1 MAQIKTRIALRNDST
16 ANWQANSDVVLMK
29 GEMGIEFTDAGET
42 KMKLGDGEKSW
53 AQLDYFGGETDV
65 HQAQVYQ
72 ADLAEGEDD
81 IAAITRVVGENALF
95 EGDMAIVKSTI
106 GEAITYTAYVY
117 NDSKWQA
124 MNGNYNANN
133 VYFDKDLFTTKEI
146 GYITLS
152 SNGSANIPTTGKNL
166 TETWEQIFVK
176 EQDPSVTQPEVS
188 FTQVT
193 TGSYEVGTVVTP
205 SYDAKMSAG
214 SYSYGPATG
223 LTAKSWNVNLR
234 KGNTAVQNK
243 TTAKDTFTAIVLAD
257 NDSYTIN
264 AEASYDDG
272 AIPVTNKGN
281 ACAAKQIKAGKVNK
295 TSGTISSYRNTF
307 YGTTADKNS
316 LDSTAIRA
324 LNKTG
329 KASKADDS
337 ITVILPVGA
346 VRVVFAYPATL
357 RDITSVKDINGMN
370 AEIVSAFKKE
380 TITVAGAEND
390 AGISY
395 KVFTTEFAAPLESAN
410 SYKVTI

>member
-42 KMKLGDGEKSW
+42 KMKLGDGLKTW
-53 AQLDYFGGETDV
+53 AQLDYFGGETDI

-81 IAAITRVVGENALF
+81 IAAITRVVGENVLF

-106 GEAITYTAYVY
+106 GEAITYTTYVY

-146 GYITLS
+146 GYITLQ
-152 SNGSANIPTTGKNL
+152 NGSAHIPSTGKNL
-166 TETWEQIFVK
+166 TDTWEQIFVK
-176 EQDPSVTQPEVS
+176 EENPTVTEPAVS

-193 TGSYEVGTVVTP
+193 TGSYEVGTSLTP

-214 SYSYGPATG
+214 SYQYGPATG
-223 LTAKSWNVNLR
+223 LTANSWNVNLR
-234 KGNTAVQNK
+234 KGNVAVQNK
-243 TTAKDTFTAIVLAD
+243 TTASGTFTAIVLAD
-257 NDSYTIN
+257 GDNYTIN
-264 AEASYDDG
+264 AEASYDDA

-281 ACAAKQIKAGKVNK
+281 PYAEGQIKAGRVSK
-295 TSGTISSYRNTF
+295 TSNAITSYRNTF
-307 YGTTADKNS
+307 YGTTTDKNS
-316 LDSTAIRA
+316 LDSTTIRA
-324 LNKTG
+324 LNKTN
-329 KASKADDS
+329 KASKAGDV
-337 ITVILPVGA
+337 ITISLPVGA

-357 RDITSVKDINGMN
+357 RDITSVKDVNGLN

-380 TITVAGAEND
+380 TITVAGAGND
-390 AGISY
+390 TGISY

>member
-29 GEMGIEFTDAGET
+29 GEMGVEFTDAGET
-42 KMKLGDGEKSW
+42 KMKLGDGQKTW
-53 AQLDYFGGETDV
+53 AQLDYFGGETDI

-81 IAAITRVVGENALF
+81 IAAITRVVGGNALF
-95 EGDMAIVKSTI
+95 EGDIGIVKSTI

-146 GYITLS
+146 GYITLQ
-152 SNGSANIPTTGKNL
+152 NGSAHIPSTGKNL
-166 TETWEQIFVK
+166 TDTWEQIFVK
-176 EQDPSVTQPEVS
+176 EQNPTVTPPAVS
-188 FTQVT
+188 FNQVT
-193 TGSYEVGTVVTP
+193 TGSFEVGTSVTP

-234 KGNTAVQNK
+234 KGDKAVQNK
-243 TTAKDTFTAIVLAD
+243 TTAKDNFTAIILAD
-257 NDSYTIN
+257 GDSYTIN

-272 AIPVTNKGN
+272 AIPVTNKGK
-281 ACAAKQIKAGKVNK
+281 AYAAGQIKAGKVNK
-295 TSGTISSYRNTF
+295 TSNTISCYRNTF
-307 YGTTADKNS
+307 YGTTANKDS
-316 LDSTAIRA
+316 LDSPTIRA
-324 LNKTG
+324 LTKTNKAL
-329 KASKADDS
+329 KAGDS
-337 ITVILPVGA
+337 VTIALPKGA

-357 RDITSVKDINGMN
+357 RDITSVKDINGLN

-380 TITVAGAEND
+380 TITVAGAGND

-395 KVFTTEFAAPLESAN
+395 KVFTTEFATPLESAN

>member
-16 ANWQANSDVVLMK
+16 ANWEANSDVVLMK
-29 GEMGIEFTDAGET
+29 GEMGVEFTDAGET
-42 KMKLGDGEKSW
+42 KMKLGDGQKTW
-53 AQLDYFGGETDV
+53 AQLDYFGGESDA

-95 EGDMAIVKSTI
+95 EGDMAIVKSAI
-106 GEAITYTAYVY
+106 GEATTYTAYVY

-146 GYITLS
+146 GYITLE
-152 SNGSANIPTTGKNL
+152 NGSAHIPSTGKNL
-166 TETWEQIFVK
+166 TDTWEQIFVK
-176 EQDPSVTQPEVS
+176 EQNPTVTQPAVS

-193 TGSYEVGTVVTP
+193 TGSFEVGTSVTP

-234 KGNTAVQNK
+234 KGNTSVQNK
-243 TTAKDTFTAIVLAD
+243 TTAKDIFTAIVLAD
-257 NDSYTIN
+257 GDSYTIN
-264 AEASYDDG
+264 AEASYDD
-272 AIPVTNKGN
+272 AAVPVTNKGN
-281 ACAAKQIKAGKVNK
+281 AYAAGQIKAGKVSK
-295 TSGTISSYRNTF
+295 TSGTISCYRNTF
-307 YGTTADKNS
+307 YGTTANKDS
-316 LDSTAIRA
+316 LDSPTIRA

-329 KASKADDS
+329 KALKAGDS
-337 ITVILPVGA
+337 VTIALPVGA
-346 VRVVFAYPATL
+346 IRVVFAYPATL
-357 RDITSVKDINGMN
+357 RDITSVKDVNGLN
-370 AEIVSAFKKE
+370 AEIVSAFRKE

-395 KVFTTEFAAPLESAN
+395 KVFTTEFAAPIEAAN
-410 SYKVTI
+410 SYIVKI

>member
-16 ANWQANSDVVLMK
+16 ANWEANSDVVLMK
-29 GEMGIEFTDAGET
+29 GEMGVEFTDAGET
-42 KMKLGDGEKSW
+42 KMKLGDGQKTW

-106 GEAITYTAYVY
+106 GEAVTYTAYVY
-117 NDSKWQA
+117 NDAKWQA

-146 GYITLS
+146 GYVTLE
-152 SNGSANIPTTGKNL
+152 NGSAHIPTTGKNL
-166 TETWEQIFVK
+166 TDTWEQIFVK
-176 EQDPSVTQPEVS
+176 EQNPTVTPPAVS

-193 TGSYEVGTVVTP
+193 TGSFEVGTSVTP
-205 SYDAKMSAG
+205 SYEAKMSAG

-234 KGNTAVQNK
+234 KGNTSVQNK
-243 TTAKDTFTAIVLAD
+243 KTAKDTFTAIILAD
-257 NDSYTIN
+257 GDSYTIN
-264 AEASYDDG
+264 AEASYDD
-272 AIPVTNKGN
+272 ATVPVTNKGK
-281 ACAAKQIKAGKVNK
+281 AYTAGQIKAGKVNK
-295 TSGTISSYRNTF
+295 TSSTISCYRNTF
-307 YGTTADKNS
+307 YGTTANKDS
-316 LDSTAIRA
+316 LDSPTIRA

-329 KASKADDS
+329 KALKAGDS
-337 ITVILPVGA
+337 VTIALPVGA

-357 RDITSVKDINGMN
+357 RDITSVKDINGLN

-380 TITVAGAEND
+380 TITVAGAGND

>member
-29 GEMGIEFTDAGET
+29 GEMGVEFTDAGKT
-42 KMKLGDGEKSW
+42 KMKLGDGLKTW
-53 AQLDYFGGETDV
+53 AQLDYFGGETDI

-95 EGDMAIVKSTI
+95 EGDMAIVKSAI

-133 VYFDKDLFTTKEI
+133 VYFDKDLFTTTEI
-146 GYITLS
+146 GYITLQ
-152 SNGSANIPTTGKNL
+152 NGSAHIPSTGKNL
-166 TETWEQIFVK
+166 TDTWEQIFVK
-176 EQDPSVTQPEVS
+176 EQNPIVTQPAVS
-188 FTQVT
+188 FTTVT
-193 TGSYEVGTVVTP
+193 TGSFEVGTSVTP
-205 SYDAKMSAG
+205 SYDAKMSTG

-234 KGNTAVQNK
+234 KGDKAVQNK
-243 TTAKDTFTAIVLAD
+243 TTAKDKFTAIVLAD
-257 NDSYTIN
+257 GDSYTIN

-272 AIPVTNKGN
+272 AIPVTNKGK
-281 ACAAKQIKAGKVNK
+281 AYAAGQIKAGKVSK
-295 TSGTISSYRNTF
+295 TSGTITCYRNTF
-307 YGTTADKNS
+307 YGTTANKDS
-316 LDSTAIRA
+316 LDSPTIRG

-329 KASKADDS
+329 KALKANDS
-337 ITVILPVGA
+337 VTITLPVGA

-357 RDITSVKDINGMN
+357 RDITSVKDINGLN

-380 TITVAGAEND
+380 TIIVAGAGND

-395 KVFTTEFAAPLESAN
+395 KVFTTEFAAPLESTN

>member
-29 GEMGIEFTDAGET
+29 GEMGVEFTDAGET
-42 KMKLGDGEKSW
+42 KMKLGDGQKTW
-53 AQLDYFGGETDV
+53 AQLDYFGGETDI

-81 IAAITRVVGENALF
+81 IAAITRVVGENTLF

-133 VYFDKDLFTTKEI
+133 VYFDKDLFTTTEI
-146 GYITLS
+146 GYITLQ
-152 SNGSANIPTTGKNL
+152 NGSAHIPSTGKNL
-166 TETWEQIFVK
+166 TDTWEQIFVK
-176 EQDPSVTQPEVS
+176 EQNPTITQPAVS
-188 FTQVT
+188 FTNVT
-193 TGSYEVGTVVTP
+193 TGSYEVGTSVTP

-214 SYSYGPATG
+214 SYPYGPATG

-234 KGNTAVQNK
+234 KGDKAVQNK
-243 TTAKDTFTAIVLAD
+243 TTAKDNFTAIVLAD
-257 NDSYTIN
+257 GDSYTIN

-272 AIPVTNKGN
+272 AVPVTNKGK
-281 ACAAKQIKAGKVNK
+281 AYTAGQIKAGKVSK
-295 TSGTISSYRNTF
+295 TSGTISCYRNTF
-307 YGTTADKNS
+307 YGTTTNKNS
-316 LDSTAIRA
+316 LDSTVIRS

-337 ITVILPVGA
+337 VTVALPKGA

-357 RDITSVKDINGMN
+357 RDITSVKDINGLN
-370 AEIVSAFKKE
+370 AEIVSVFKKE
-380 TITVAGAEND
+380 TITVAGAGND

-395 KVFTTEFAAPLESAN
+395 KVFTAEFATPLESAN

>member
-16 ANWQANSDVVLMK
+16 ANWEANSNVVLMK

-42 KMKLGDGEKSW
+42 KMKLGDGQKTW
-53 AQLDYFGGETDV
+53 AQLDYFGGESDV

-95 EGDMAIVKSTI
+95 EGDMAIVKSAI
-106 GEAITYTAYVY
+106 GEATTYTAYVY

-146 GYITLS
+146 GYITLE
-152 SNGSANIPTTGKNL
+152 NGSANIPSTGKNL

-176 EQDPSVTQPEVS
+176 EQNPTVTQPAVS
-188 FTQVT
+188 FSQVT
-193 TGSYEVGTVVTP
+193 TGSFEVGTTVTP

-234 KGNTAVQNK
+234 KGTTAVQNK
-243 TTAKDTFTAIVLAD
+243 TTAKDSFTAIVLAD
-257 NDSYTIN
+257 GDSYTIN
-264 AEASYDDG
+264 AEASYDD
-272 AIPVTNKGN
+272 ATVPVTNKGN
-281 ACAAKQIKAGKVNK
+281 AYTAGQIKAGKVSK
-295 TSGTISSYRNTF
+295 TSNAITSYRNTF
-307 YGTTADKNS
+307 YGTTANKDS

-324 LNKTG
+324 LNKSG
-329 KASKADDS
+329 KALKATDS
-337 ITVILPVGA
+337 VTIALPVGA

-370 AEIVSAFKKE
+370 AEIVSAFRKE

-395 KVFTTEFAAPLESAN
+395 KVFTTEFAAPLEAAN

>member
-16 ANWQANSDVVLMK
+16 ANWEANSDVVLMK
-29 GEMGIEFTDAGET
+29 GEMGVEFTDAGET
-42 KMKLGDGEKSW
+42 KMKLGDGQKKWSE
-53 AQLDYFGGETDV
+53 LDYFGGETDV

-106 GEAITYTAYVY
+106 GEAVTYTAYVY

-146 GYITLS
+146 GYITLQ
-152 SNGSANIPTTGKNL
+152 NGSAHIPTTGKNL
-166 TETWEQIFVK
+166 TDTWEQIFVK
-176 EQDPSVTQPEVS
+176 EQNPTVTQPAVS

-193 TGSYEVGTVVTP
+193 TGSFEVGTSVTP

-234 KGNTAVQNK
+234 KGNTSVQNK

-257 NDSYTIN
+257 GDSYTIN
-264 AEASYDDG
+264 AEASYDD
-272 AIPVTNKGN
+272 AAVPVTNKGK
-281 ACAAKQIKAGKVNK
+281 AYTAGQIKAGKVSK
-295 TSGTISSYRNTF
+295 TSGTISCYRNTF
-307 YGTTADKNS
+307 YGTTANKDS
-316 LDSTAIRA
+316 LDSPTIRA

-329 KASKADDS
+329 KALKAGDS
-337 ITVILPVGA
+337 VTIALPVGA
-346 VRVVFAYPATL
+346 VRVVLAYPATL
-357 RDITSVKDINGMN
+357 RDITSVKDINGLN

-380 TITVAGAEND
+380 TITVAGAGND

>member
-42 KMKLGDGEKSW
+42 KMKLGDGLKTW

-81 IAAITRVVGENALF
+81 IAAITRVVGENVLF

-133 VYFDKDLFTTKEI
+133 VYFDRDLFTTKEI
-146 GYITLS
+146 GYITLQ
-152 SNGSANIPTTGKNL
+152 NGSAHIPSTGKNL
-166 TETWEQIFVK
+166 TDTWEQIFVK
-176 EQDPSVTQPEVS
+176 EENPTVTKPAVS

-193 TGSYEVGTVVTP
+193 TGSYEVGTSLTP
-205 SYDAKMSAG
+205 SYNAKMSAG
-214 SYSYGPATG
+214 SYQYGPATG
-223 LTAKSWNVNLR
+223 LTANSWNVNLR

-243 TTAKDTFTAIVLAD
+243 TTASGTFSAIVLAD
-257 NDSYTIN
+257 GDSYTIN
-264 AEASYDDG
+264 AEASYDDA

-281 ACAAKQIKAGKVNK
+281 PYVEGQIKAGRVNQ
-295 TSGTISSYRNTF
+295 TSSTISCYRNTF
-307 YGTTADKNS
+307 YGTTANKDS
-316 LDSTAIRA
+316 LDSPTIRA
-324 LNKTG
+324 LNKTN
-329 KASKADDS
+329 KALKAGDS
-337 ITVILPVGA
+337 VTITLPVGA

-357 RDITSVKDINGMN
+357 RDITSVKDINGLN

-380 TITVAGAEND
+380 TITVAGAGND

-395 KVFTTEFAAPLESAN
+395 KVFTTEFAAPLESTN

>member
-29 GEMGIEFTDAGET
+29 GEMGVEFTDAGET
-42 KMKLGDGEKSW
+42 KMKLGDGQKTW
-53 AQLDYFGGETDV
+53 AQLDYFGGETNV

-95 EGDMAIVKSTI
+95 EGDMAIVKSAI

-133 VYFDKDLFTTKEI
+133 VYFDKDLFTTTEI
-146 GYITLS
+146 GYITLQ
-152 SNGSANIPTTGKNL
+152 NGSAHIPSTGKNL
-166 TETWEQIFVK
+166 TDTWEQIFVK
-176 EQDPSVTQPEVS
+176 EQNPIVTQPAVS
-188 FTQVT
+188 FTTVT
-193 TGSYEVGTVVTP
+193 TGSFEVGTSVTP
-205 SYDAKMSAG
+205 SYDAKMSTG

-234 KGNTAVQNK
+234 KGDKAVQNK
-243 TTAKDTFTAIVLAD
+243 TTAKDKFTAIVLAD
-257 NDSYTIN
+257 GDSYTIN

-272 AIPVTNKGN
+272 AIPVTNKGK
-281 ACAAKQIKAGKVNK
+281 AYAAGQIKAGKVSK
-295 TSGTISSYRNTF
+295 TSGTITCYRNTF
-307 YGTTADKNS
+307 YGTTANKDS
-316 LDSTAIRA
+316 LDSPTIRG

-329 KASKADDS
+329 KALKANDS
-337 ITVILPVGA
+337 VTITLPVGA

-357 RDITSVKDINGMN
+357 RDITSVKDINGLN

-380 TITVAGAEND
+380 TITVAGAGND

-395 KVFTTEFAAPLESAN
+395 KVFTTEFAAPLESTN

>member
-16 ANWQANSDVVLMK
+16 ANWEANSNVVLMK
-29 GEMGIEFTDAGET
+29 GEMGVEFTDAGET
-42 KMKLGDGEKSW
+42 KMKLGDGQKTW
-53 AQLDYFGGETDV
+53 AQLDYFGGESDV

-95 EGDMAIVKSTI
+95 EGDMAIVKSAI
-106 GEAITYTAYVY
+106 GEATTYTAYVY

-146 GYITLS
+146 GYITLE
-152 SNGSANIPTTGKNL
+152 NGSANIPSTGKNL

-176 EQDPSVTQPEVS
+176 EQNPTVTQPAVS
-188 FTQVT
+188 FSQVT
-193 TGSYEVGTVVTP
+193 TGSFEVGTTVTP

-234 KGNTAVQNK
+234 KGSTAVQNK
-243 TTAKDTFTAIVLAD
+243 TTAKDSFTAIVLAD
-257 NDSYTIN
+257 GDSYTIN
-264 AEASYDDG
+264 AEASYDD
-272 AIPVTNKGN
+272 ATVPVTNKGN
-281 ACAAKQIKAGKVNK
+281 AYTAGQIKAGKVSK
-295 TSGTISSYRNTF
+295 TSNAITSYRNTF
-307 YGTTADKNS
+307 YGTTANKDS

-324 LNKTG
+324 LNKSG
-329 KASKADDS
+329 KALKATDS
-337 ITVILPVGA
+337 VTIALPVGA

-370 AEIVSAFKKE
+370 AEIVSAFRKE

-395 KVFTTEFAAPLESAN
+395 KVFTTEFAAPLEAAN

>member
-16 ANWQANSDVVLMK
+16 ANWEANSDVVLMK
-29 GEMGIEFTDAGET
+29 GEMGVEFTDAGET
-42 KMKLGDGEKSW
+42 KMKLGDGQKKWSE
-53 AQLDYFGGETDV
+53 LDYFGGETDV

-72 ADLAEGEDD
+72 ADLAEGEND

-106 GEAITYTAYVY
+106 GEAVTYTAYVY

-133 VYFDKDLFTTKEI
+133 IYFDKDLFTTKEI
-146 GYITLS
+146 GYITLQ
-152 SNGSANIPTTGKNL
+152 NGSAHIPTAGKNL
-166 TETWEQIFVK
+166 TDTWEQIFVK
-176 EQDPSVTQPEVS
+176 EQNPTVTPPAVS
-188 FTQVT
+188 FTNVT
-193 TGSYEVGTVVTP
+193 TGSFEVGTSVTP
-205 SYDAKMSAG
+205 SYDAKMSTG

-234 KGNTAVQNK
+234 KGDKAVQNK
-243 TTAKDTFTAIVLAD
+243 TTAKDKFTAIVLAD
-257 NDSYTIN
+257 GDSYTIN

-272 AIPVTNKGN
+272 AIPVTNKGK
-281 ACAAKQIKAGKVNK
+281 AYAAGQIKAGKVSK
-295 TSGTISSYRNTF
+295 TSGTITCYRNTF
-307 YGTTADKNS
+307 YGTTANKDS
-316 LDSTAIRA
+316 LDSPTIRG

-329 KASKADDS
+329 KALKANDS
-337 ITVILPVGA
+337 VTITLPVGA

-357 RDITSVKDINGMN
+357 RDITSVKDINGLN

-380 TITVAGAEND
+380 TIIVAGAGND

-395 KVFTTEFAAPLESAN
+395 KVFTTEFAAPLESTN

>member
-16 ANWQANSDVVLMK
+16 ANWEANSDVVLMK
-29 GEMGIEFTDAGET
+29 GEMGVEFTDAGET
-42 KMKLGDGEKSW
+42 KMKLGDGQKTW

-106 GEAITYTAYVY
+106 GEAIIYTAYVY
-117 NDSKWQA
+117 NDAKWQA

-146 GYITLS
+146 GYVTLE
-152 SNGSANIPTTGKNL
+152 NGSAHIPTTGKNL
-166 TETWEQIFVK
+166 TDTWEQIFVK
-176 EQDPSVTQPEVS
+176 EQNPTVTPPAVS

-193 TGSYEVGTVVTP
+193 TGSFEVGTSITP
-205 SYDAKMSAG
+205 SYEAKMSAG

-234 KGNTAVQNK
+234 KGNTSVQNK
-243 TTAKDTFTAIVLAD
+243 KTAKDTFTAIILAD
-257 NDSYTIN
+257 GDSYTIN
-264 AEASYDDG
+264 AEASYDD
-272 AIPVTNKGN
+272 ATVPVTNKGK
-281 ACAAKQIKAGKVNK
+281 AYTAGQIKAGKVNK
-295 TSGTISSYRNTF
+295 TSSTISCYRNTF
-307 YGTTADKNS
+307 YGTTANKDS
-316 LDSTAIRA
+316 LDSPTIRA

-329 KASKADDS
+329 KALKAGDS
-337 ITVILPVGA
+337 VTIALPTGA

-357 RDITSVKDINGMN
+357 RDITSVKDINGLN

-380 TITVAGAEND
+380 TITVAGAGND

>member
-16 ANWQANSDVVLMK
+16 ANWEANSDVVLMK
-29 GEMGIEFTDAGET
+29 GEMGVEFTDAGET
-42 KMKLGDGEKSW
+42 KMKLGDGQKTW

-106 GEAITYTAYVY
+106 GEAVTYTAYVY
-117 NDSKWQA
+117 NDAKWQA

-146 GYITLS
+146 GYITLQ
-152 SNGSANIPTTGKNL
+152 NGSAHIPTTGKNL
-166 TETWEQIFVK
+166 TDTWEQIFVK
-176 EQDPSVTQPEVS
+176 EQNPTVTPPAVS

-193 TGSYEVGTVVTP
+193 TGSFEVGTSVTP

-234 KGNTAVQNK
+234 KGNTSVQNK
-243 TTAKDTFTAIVLAD
+243 ITAKDTFTAIILAD
-257 NDSYTIN
+257 GDSYTIN
-264 AEASYDDG
+264 AEASYDD
-272 AIPVTNKGN
+272 AAVPVTNKGK
-281 ACAAKQIKAGKVNK
+281 AYAAGQIKAGKVSK
-295 TSGTISSYRNTF
+295 TSGTISCYRNTF
-307 YGTTADKNS
+307 YGTTANKDS
-316 LDSTAIRA
+316 LDSPTIRA

-329 KASKADDS
+329 KALKTGDS
-337 ITVILPVGA
+337 VTIALPVGA

-357 RDITSVKDINGMN
+357 RDITSVKDINGLN

-380 TITVAGAEND
+380 TITVAGAGND

>member
-42 KMKLGDGEKSW
+42 KMKLGDGLKTW

-81 IAAITRVVGENALF
+81 IAAITRVVGENVLF

-106 GEAITYTAYVY
+106 GEAITYTVYVY

-146 GYITLS
+146 GYITLQ
-152 SNGSANIPTTGKNL
+152 NGSAHIPSTGKNL

-176 EQDPSVTQPEVS
+176 EQNPTVTKPEVS

-193 TGSYEVGTVVTP
+193 SGSYEVGTSVNP

-214 SYSYGPATG
+214 SYQYGPATG
-223 LTAKSWNVNLR
+223 LTANSWNVNLR

-243 TTAKDTFTAIVLAD
+243 TTSSGTFTAIVLTDGD
-257 NDSYTIN
+257 NYTIN
-264 AEASYDDG
+264 AEASYDDA

-281 ACAAKQIKAGKVNK
+281 PYAEGQIKAGRVSK
-295 TSGTISSYRNTF
+295 TSNAITSYRNTF
-307 YGTTADKNS
+307 YGTTTDKNS
-316 LDSTAIRA
+316 LDSTTIRA
-324 LNKTG
+324 LNKTN
-329 KASKADDS
+329 KASKAGDVVTIS
-337 ITVILPVGA
+337 LPVGA

-357 RDITSVKDINGMN
+357 RDITSVKDVNGLN

-380 TITVAGAEND
+380 TITVAGAGND
-390 AGISY
+390 TGISY
-395 KVFTTEFAAPLESAN
+395 KVFTTEFAAPLESTN

>member
-16 ANWQANSDVVLMK
+16 ANWEANSDVVLMK
-29 GEMGIEFTDAGET
+29 GEMGVEFTDAGET
-42 KMKLGDGEKSW
+42 KMKLGDGQKKWSE
-53 AQLDYFGGETDV
+53 LDYFGGETDV

-106 GEAITYTAYVY
+106 GEAVTYTAYVY

-146 GYITLS
+146 GYITLQ
-152 SNGSANIPTTGKNL
+152 NGSAHIPTTGKNL
-166 TETWEQIFVK
+166 TDTWEQIFVK
-176 EQDPSVTQPEVS
+176 EQNPTVTQPAVS
-188 FTQVT
+188 FNQVT
-193 TGSYEVGTVVTP
+193 TGSFEVGTSVTP

-234 KGNTAVQNK
+234 KGNTSVQNK
-243 TTAKDTFTAIVLAD
+243 TTTKDTFTAIVLAD
-257 NDSYTIN
+257 GDSYTIN
-264 AEASYDDG
+264 AEASYDDA
-272 AIPVTNKGN
+272 AIPVTNKGK
-281 ACAAKQIKAGKVNK
+281 AYTAGQIKAGKVSK
-295 TSGTISSYRNTF
+295 TSGTISCYRNTF
-307 YGTTADKNS
+307 YGTTANKDS
-316 LDSTAIRA
+316 LDSPTIRA

-329 KASKADDS
+329 KALKAGDS
-337 ITVILPVGA
+337 VTIALPVGA

-357 RDITSVKDINGMN
+357 RDITSVKDINGLN

-380 TITVAGAEND
+380 TITVAGAGND

>member
-16 ANWQANSDVVLMK
+16 ANWEANSDVVLMK
-29 GEMGIEFTDAGET
+29 GEMGVEFTDAGET
-42 KMKLGDGEKSW
+42 KMKLGDGQKTW
-53 AQLDYFGGETDV
+53 AQLDYFGGESDV

-95 EGDMAIVKSTI
+95 EGDMAIVKSAI
-106 GEAITYTAYVY
+106 GEVTTYTAYVY

-146 GYITLS
+146 GYITLE
-152 SNGSANIPTTGKNL
+152 NGSAHIPSTGKNL
-166 TETWEQIFVK
+166 TDTWEQIFVK
-176 EQDPSVTQPEVS
+176 EQNPTVTQPAVS

-193 TGSYEVGTVVTP
+193 TGSFEVGTSVTP

-234 KGNTAVQNK
+234 KGNTSVQNK
-243 TTAKDTFTAIVLAD
+243 TTAKDIFTAIVLAD
-257 NDSYTIN
+257 GDSYTIN
-264 AEASYDDG
+264 AEASYDD
-272 AIPVTNKGN
+272 AAVPVTNKGN
-281 ACAAKQIKAGKVNK
+281 AYAAGQIKAGKVSK
-295 TSGTISSYRNTF
+295 TSGTISCYRNTF
-307 YGTTADKNS
+307 YGTTANKDS
-316 LDSTAIRA
+316 LDSPTIRA

-329 KASKADDS
+329 KALKAGDS
-337 ITVILPVGA
+337 VTIALPVGA

-357 RDITSVKDINGMN
+357 RDITSVKDINGLN

-380 TITVAGAEND
+380 TITVAGAGND

-395 KVFTTEFAAPLESAN
+395 KVFTTEFAAPIEAAN
-410 SYKVTI
+410 SYIVKI

>member
-16 ANWQANSDVVLMK
+16 ANWEANSDVVLMK
-29 GEMGIEFTDAGET
+29 GEMGVEFTDAGET
-42 KMKLGDGEKSW
+42 KMKLGDGQKKWSE
-53 AQLDYFGGETDV
+53 LDYFGGETDV

-81 IAAITRVVGENALF
+81 IAAITRVVGENTLF

-106 GEAITYTAYVY
+106 GEAVTYTAYVY

-146 GYITLS
+146 GYVTLE
-152 SNGSANIPTTGKNL
+152 NGSAHIPTTGKNL
-166 TETWEQIFVK
+166 TDTWEQIFVK
-176 EQDPSVTQPEVS
+176 EQNPTVTQPAVS
-188 FTQVT
+188 FNQVT
-193 TGSYEVGTVVTP
+193 TGSFEVGTSITP

-234 KGNTAVQNK
+234 KGNTSVQNK

-257 NDSYTIN
+257 GDSYTIN
-264 AEASYDDG
+264 AEASYDN
-272 AIPVTNKGN
+272 ATVPVTNKGN
-281 ACAAKQIKAGKVNK
+281 AYAAGQIKAGKVSK
-295 TSGTISSYRNTF
+295 TSGTINCYRNTF
-307 YGTTADKNS
+307 YGTTANKDS
-316 LDSTAIRA
+316 LDSPTIRA

-329 KASKADDS
+329 KALKAGDS
-337 ITVILPVGA
+337 VTIALPAGA

-357 RDITSVKDINGMN
+357 HDITSVKDINGLN

-380 TITVAGAEND
+380 TITVAGAGND

-395 KVFTTEFAAPLESAN
+395 KVFTIEFAAPLESAN

>member
-16 ANWQANSDVVLMK
+16 ANWEANSDVVLMK
-29 GEMGIEFTDAGET
+29 GEMGVEFTDAGET
-42 KMKLGDGEKSW
+42 KMKLGDGQKKWSE
-53 AQLDYFGGETDV
+53 LDYFGGETDV

-106 GEAITYTAYVY
+106 GEAVTYTAYVY

-133 VYFDKDLFTTKEI
+133 VYFDKDLFTTTEI
-146 GYITLS
+146 GYVTLQ
-152 SNGSANIPTTGKNL
+152 NGSAHIPTTGKNL
-166 TETWEQIFVK
+166 TDTWEQIFVK
-176 EQDPSVTQPEVS
+176 EQNPTVTPPAVS
-188 FTQVT
+188 FNQVT
-193 TGSYEVGTVVTP
+193 TGSFEVGTSVTP

-234 KGNTAVQNK
+234 KGNTSVQNK
-243 TTAKDTFTAIVLAD
+243 TTAKDTFTAIVLTD
-257 NDSYTIN
+257 GDSYAIN
-264 AEASYDDG
+264 AEASYDD
-272 AIPVTNKGN
+272 AAVPVTNKGK
-281 ACAAKQIKAGKVNK
+281 AYAAGQIKAGKVNK
-295 TSGTISSYRNTF
+295 TSGTISCYRNTF
-307 YGTTADKNS
+307 YGTTANKDS
-316 LDSTAIRA
+316 LDSPTIRA
-324 LNKTG
+324 LTKTNKALKPG
-329 KASKADDS
+329 DS
-337 ITVILPVGA
+337 VTVALPTGA

-357 RDITSVKDINGMN
+357 RDITSVKDINGLN

-380 TITVAGAEND
+380 TITVAGAGND

-395 KVFTTEFAAPLESAN
+395 KVFTTEFAAPLESTN

>member
-16 ANWQANSDVVLMK
+16 ANWEANSDVVLMK
-29 GEMGIEFTDAGET
+29 GEMGVEFTDAGET
-42 KMKLGDGEKSW
+42 KMKLGDGQKKWSE
-53 AQLDYFGGETDV
+53 LDYFGGETDV

-72 ADLAEGEDD
+72 ADLAEGEND

-106 GEAITYTAYVY
+106 GEAVTYTAYVY

-133 VYFDKDLFTTKEI
+133 IYFDKDLFTTKEI
-146 GYITLS
+146 GYITLQ
-152 SNGSANIPTTGKNL
+152 NGSAHIPTAGKNL
-166 TETWEQIFVK
+166 TDTWEQIFVK
-176 EQDPSVTQPEVS
+176 EQNPTVTPPAVS
-188 FTQVT
+188 FTNVT
-193 TGSYEVGTVVTP
+193 TGSFEVGTSVTP
-205 SYDAKMSAG
+205 SYDAKMSTG

-223 LTAKSWNVNLR
+223 LTAKNWNVNLR
-234 KGNTAVQNK
+234 KGDKAVQNK
-243 TTAKDTFTAIVLAD
+243 TTAKDKFTAIVLAD
-257 NDSYTIN
+257 GDSYTIN

-272 AIPVTNKGN
+272 AIPVTNKGK
-281 ACAAKQIKAGKVNK
+281 AYAAGQIKAGKVSK
-295 TSGTISSYRNTF
+295 TSGTITCYRNTF
-307 YGTTADKNS
+307 YGTTANKDS
-316 LDSTAIRA
+316 LDSPTIRG

-329 KASKADDS
+329 KALKANDS
-337 ITVILPVGA
+337 VTITLPVGA

-357 RDITSVKDINGMN
+357 RDITSVKDINGLN

-380 TITVAGAEND
+380 TIIVAGAGND

-395 KVFTTEFAAPLESAN
+395 KVFTTEFAAPLESTN

>member
-16 ANWQANSDVVLMK
+16 ANWEANSDVVLMK
-29 GEMGIEFTDAGET
+29 GEMGVEFTDAGET
-42 KMKLGDGEKSW
+42 KMKLGDGQKTW
-53 AQLDYFGGETDV
+53 AQLDYFGGESDV

-95 EGDMAIVKSTI
+95 EGDMAIVKSAI
-106 GEAITYTAYVY
+106 GEATTYTAYVY

-146 GYITLS
+146 GYITLE
-152 SNGSANIPTTGKNL
+152 NGSAHIPSTGKNL
-166 TETWEQIFVK
+166 TDTWEQIFVK
-176 EQDPSVTQPEVS
+176 EQNPTVTQPAVS

-193 TGSYEVGTVVTP
+193 TGSFEVGTSVTP

-234 KGNTAVQNK
+234 KGNTSVQNK

-257 NDSYTIN
+257 GDSYTIN
-264 AEASYDDG
+264 AEASYDD
-272 AIPVTNKGN
+272 AAVPVTNKGN
-281 ACAAKQIKAGKVNK
+281 AYAAGQIKAGKVSK
-295 TSGTISSYRNTF
+295 TSGTISCYRNTF
-307 YGTTADKNS
+307 YGTTANKDS
-316 LDSTAIRA
+316 LDSPTIRA

-329 KASKADDS
+329 KALKAGDS
-337 ITVILPVGA
+337 VTIALPVGA
-346 VRVVFAYPATL
+346 IRVVFAYPATL
-357 RDITSVKDINGMN
+357 RDITSVKDVNGLN
-370 AEIVSAFKKE
+370 AEIVSAFRKE

-395 KVFTTEFAAPLESAN
+395 KVFTTEFAAPIEAAN
-410 SYKVTI
+410 SYIVKI

>member
-29 GEMGIEFTDAGET
+29 GEMGVEFTDAGET
-42 KMKLGDGEKSW
+42 KMKLGDGLKTW
-53 AQLDYFGGETDV
+53 AQLDYFGGETDI

-95 EGDMAIVKSTI
+95 EGDMAIVKSAI

-117 NDSKWQA
+117 NNSKWQA

-133 VYFDKDLFTTKEI
+133 VYFDKDLFTTTEI
-146 GYITLS
+146 GYITLQ
-152 SNGSANIPTTGKNL
+152 NGSAHIPSTGKNL
-166 TETWEQIFVK
+166 TDTWEQIFVK
-176 EQDPSVTQPEVS
+176 EENPTITQPTVS
-188 FTQVT
+188 FTKVT
-193 TGSYEVGTVVTP
+193 TGNFEVGTSVTP

-234 KGNTAVQNK
+234 KGNKAVQNK
-243 TTAKDTFTAIVLAD
+243 TTAKDNFTAIVLAD
-257 NDSYTIN
+257 GDSYTIN

-272 AIPVTNKGN
+272 AIPVTNKGK
-281 ACAAKQIKAGKVNK
+281 AYAAGQIKAGKVNQ
-295 TSGTISSYRNTF
+295 TSGTISCYRNTF
-307 YGTTADKNS
+307 YGTTVNKDS
-316 LDSTAIRA
+316 LDSPTIRA
-324 LNKTG
+324 LNKTN
-329 KASKADDS
+329 KALKAGDS
-337 ITVILPVGA
+337 VTVALPKGA

-357 RDITSVKDINGMN
+357 RDITSVKDINGLN

-380 TITVAGAEND
+380 TITVAGAGND

-395 KVFTTEFAAPLESAN
+395 KVFTTEFATPLESAN

>member
-16 ANWQANSDVVLMK
+16 ANWEANSDVVLMK
-29 GEMGIEFTDAGET
+29 GEMGVEFTDAGET
-42 KMKLGDGEKSW
+42 KMKLGDGQKKWSE
-53 AQLDYFGGETDV
+53 LDYFGGETDV

-106 GEAITYTAYVY
+106 GEAVTYTAYVY

-146 GYITLS
+146 GYITLE
-152 SNGSANIPTTGKNL
+152 NGSAHIPSTGKNL
-166 TETWEQIFVK
+166 TDTWEQIFVK
-176 EQDPSVTQPEVS
+176 EQNPTITQPAVS
-188 FTQVT
+188 FNQVT
-193 TGSYEVGTVVTP
+193 TGSFEVGTSITP

-223 LTAKSWNVNLR
+223 LTTKSWNVNLR
-234 KGNTAVQNK
+234 KGNTSVQNK

-257 NDSYTIN
+257 GDSYTIN
-264 AEASYDDG
+264 AEASYDN
-272 AIPVTNKGN
+272 ATVPVTNKGN
-281 ACAAKQIKAGKVNK
+281 AYAAGQIKAGKVSK
-295 TSGTISSYRNTF
+295 TSGTITCYRNTF
-307 YGTTADKNS
+307 YGTTANKDS
-316 LDSTAIRA
+316 LDSPTIRG
-324 LNKTG
+324 LNKTN
-329 KASKADDS
+329 KALKAGDS
-337 ITVILPVGA
+337 VTIALPVGA

-357 RDITSVKDINGMN
+357 RDITSVKDINGLN

-380 TITVAGAEND
+380 TITVAGAGND
-390 AGISY
+390 TGISY

>member
-16 ANWQANSDVVLMK
+16 ANWEANSDVVLMK
-29 GEMGIEFTDAGET
+29 GEMGVEFTDAGET
-42 KMKLGDGEKSW
+42 KMKLGDGQKKWSE
-53 AQLDYFGGETDV
+53 LDYFGGETDV

-106 GEAITYTAYVY
+106 GEAVTYTAYVY
-117 NDSKWQA
+117 NDAKWQA

-133 VYFDKDLFTTKEI
+133 VYFDKDLFTTTEI
-146 GYITLS
+146 GYVTLQ
-152 SNGSANIPTTGKNL
+152 NGSAHIPTTGKNL
-166 TETWEQIFVK
+166 TDTWEQIFVK
-176 EQDPSVTQPEVS
+176 EQNPTVTQPAVS

-193 TGSYEVGTVVTP
+193 TGSFEVGTSVTP

-223 LTAKSWNVNLR
+223 LIAKSWNVNLR
-234 KGNTAVQNK
+234 KGNTSVQNK

-257 NDSYTIN
+257 GDSYTIN
-264 AEASYDDG
+264 AEASYDD
-272 AIPVTNKGN
+272 AAVPVTNKGK
-281 ACAAKQIKAGKVNK
+281 AYTAGQIKAGKISK
-295 TSGTISSYRNTF
+295 TSGTISCYRNTF
-307 YGTTADKNS
+307 YGTTANKDS
-316 LDSTAIRA
+316 LDSPTIRG
-324 LNKTG
+324 LNKTN
-329 KASKADDS
+329 KALKAGDS
-337 ITVILPVGA
+337 VTIALPAGA

-357 RDITSVKDINGMN
+357 RDITSVKDINGLN
-370 AEIVSAFKKE
+370 AEIISAFKKE
-380 TITVAGAEND
+380 TITVAGAGND

>member
-16 ANWQANSDVVLMK
+16 ANWEANSDVVLMK
-29 GEMGIEFTDAGET
+29 GEMGVEFTDAGET
-42 KMKLGDGEKSW
+42 KMKLGDGQKKWSE
-53 AQLDYFGGETDV
+53 LDYFGGETDV

-72 ADLAEGEDD
+72 TDLAEGEDD

-106 GEAITYTAYVY
+106 GEAVTYTAYVY
-117 NDSKWQA
+117 NDAKWQA

-133 VYFDKDLFTTKEI
+133 VYFDKDLFTTTEI
-146 GYITLS
+146 GYVTLQ
-152 SNGSANIPTTGKNL
+152 NGSAHIPTTGKNL
-166 TETWEQIFVK
+166 TDTWEQIFVK
-176 EQDPSVTQPEVS
+176 EQNPTVTPPAVS

-193 TGSYEVGTVVTP
+193 TGSFEVGTSVTP

-223 LTAKSWNVNLR
+223 LIAKSWNVNLR
-234 KGNTAVQNK
+234 KGNTSVQNK
-243 TTAKDTFTAIVLAD
+243 TTAKDAFTAIVLAD
-257 NDSYTIN
+257 GDSYTIN
-264 AEASYDDG
+264 AEASYDD
-272 AIPVTNKGN
+272 AAVPVTNKGK
-281 ACAAKQIKAGKVNK
+281 AYAAGQIKAGKVNK
-295 TSGTISSYRNTF
+295 TSSTISCYRNTF
-307 YGTTADKNS
+307 YGTTANKDS
-316 LDSTAIRA
+316 LDSPTIRA

-329 KASKADDS
+329 KALKAGDS
-337 ITVILPVGA
+337 VTIALPTGA

-357 RDITSVKDINGMN
+357 RDITSVKDINGLN

-380 TITVAGAEND
+380 TITVAGAGND

>member
-16 ANWQANSDVVLMK
+16 ANWEANSDVVLMK
-29 GEMGIEFTDAGET
+29 GEMGVEFTDAGET
-42 KMKLGDGEKSW
+42 KMKLGDGQKKWSE
-53 AQLDYFGGETDV
+53 LDYFGGETDV

-106 GEAITYTAYVY
+106 GEAVTYTAYVY

-146 GYITLS
+146 GYITLQ
-152 SNGSANIPTTGKNL
+152 NGSAHIPTTGKNL
-166 TETWEQIFVK
+166 TDTWEQIFVK
-176 EQDPSVTQPEVS
+176 EQNPTVTQPAVS

-193 TGSYEVGTVVTP
+193 TGSFEVGTSVTP

-234 KGNTAVQNK
+234 KGNTSVQNK
-243 TTAKDTFTAIVLAD
+243 TTAKDTFTAIILTD
-257 NDSYTIN
+257 GDSYTIN
-264 AEASYDDG
+264 AEASYDD
-272 AIPVTNKGN
+272 AAVPVTNKGK
-281 ACAAKQIKAGKVNK
+281 AYAAGQIKAGKVSK
-295 TSGTISSYRNTF
+295 TSGTISCYRNTF
-307 YGTTADKNS
+307 YGTTANKDS
-316 LDSTAIRA
+316 LDSPTIRA

-329 KASKADDS
+329 KALKAGDS
-337 ITVILPVGA
+337 VTITLPVGA

-357 RDITSVKDINGMN
+357 RDITSVKDINGLN

-380 TITVAGAEND
+380 TITVAGAGND

>member
-16 ANWQANSDVVLMK
+16 ANWEANSDVVLMK
-29 GEMGIEFTDAGET
+29 GEMGVEFTDAGET
-42 KMKLGDGEKSW
+42 KMKLGDGQKKWSE
-53 AQLDYFGGETDV
+53 LDYFGGETDV

-106 GEAITYTAYVY
+106 GEAVTYTAYVY

-133 VYFDKDLFTTKEI
+133 VYFDKDLFTTTEI
-146 GYITLS
+146 GYVTLQ
-152 SNGSANIPTTGKNL
+152 NGSAHIPTTGKNL
-166 TETWEQIFVK
+166 TDTWEQIFVK
-176 EQDPSVTQPEVS
+176 EQNPTVTQPAVS

-193 TGSYEVGTVVTP
+193 TGSFEVGTSVTP

-234 KGNTAVQNK
+234 KGNTSVQNK
-243 TTAKDTFTAIVLAD
+243 TTAKDKFTAIVLVD
-257 NDSYTIN
+257 GDSYTIN
-264 AEASYDDG
+264 AEASYDD
-272 AIPVTNKGN
+272 AAVPVTNKGT
-281 ACAAKQIKAGKVNK
+281 AYAAGQIKAGKVSK
-295 TSGTISSYRNTF
+295 TSGTISCYRNTF
-307 YGTTADKNS
+307 YGTTANKDS
-316 LDSTAIRA
+316 LDSPTIRG
-324 LNKTG
+324 LNKTN
-329 KASKADDS
+329 KALKAGDS
-337 ITVILPVGA
+337 VTVDLPTGA

-357 RDITSVKDINGMN
+357 RDITSVKDINGLN

-380 TITVAGAEND
+380 TITVAGAGND

>member
-42 KMKLGDGEKSW
+42 KMKLGDGLKTW

-124 MNGNYNANN
+124 MSGNYNANN

-146 GYITLS
+146 GYITLQ
-152 SNGSANIPTTGKNL
+152 NGSANIPTTGKNL

-176 EQDPSVTQPEVS
+176 EQNPTITQPAVS
-188 FTQVT
+188 FTKVT
-193 TGSYEVGTVVTP
+193 TGSFEVGTSVTP

-223 LTAKSWNVNLR
+223 LTANSWNVNVR
-234 KGNTAVQNK
+234 KGNVAVQNK
-243 TTAKDTFTAIVLAD
+243 TTASGTFTAIVLAD
-257 NDSYTIN
+257 GDSYTIN
-264 AEASYDDG
+264 AEASYDDA

-281 ACAAKQIKAGKVNK
+281 PYAEGQIKAGRVSK
-295 TSGTISSYRNTF
+295 TSNAITSYRNTF
-307 YGTTADKNS
+307 YGTTTDKNS
-316 LDSTAIRA
+316 LDSTTIRA
-324 LNKTG
+324 LNKTN
-329 KASKADDS
+329 KASKAGD
-337 ITVILPVGA
+337 VIAISLPVGA

-357 RDITSVKDINGMN
+357 RDITSVKDVNGLN

-380 TITVAGAEND
+380 TITVAGAGND
-390 AGISY
+390 TGISY

>member
-16 ANWQANSDVVLMK
+16 ANWEANSDVVLMK
-29 GEMGIEFTDAGET
+29 GEMGVEFTDAGET
-42 KMKLGDGEKSW
+42 KMKLGDGQKTW

-106 GEAITYTAYVY
+106 GEAVTYTAYVY
-117 NDSKWQA
+117 NDAKWQA

-146 GYITLS
+146 GYVTLE
-152 SNGSANIPTTGKNL
+152 NGSAHIPTTGKNL
-166 TETWEQIFVK
+166 TDTWEQIFVK
-176 EQDPSVTQPEVS
+176 EENPTVTQPAVS
-188 FTQVT
+188 FTTVT
-193 TGSYEVGTVVTP
+193 TGSFEVGTSITP

-223 LTAKSWNVNLR
+223 LTAKNWNVNLR
-234 KGNTAVQNK
+234 KGNTSVQNK
-243 TTAKDTFTAIVLAD
+243 TTVKDSFTAIVLAD
-257 NDSYTIN
+257 GDSYTIN
-264 AEASYDDG
+264 AEASYDN
-272 AIPVTNKGN
+272 AAVPVTNKGN
-281 ACAAKQIKAGKVNK
+281 AYAAGQIKAGKVSK
-295 TSGTISSYRNTF
+295 TSGTITCYRNTF
-307 YGTTADKNS
+307 YGTTANKDS
-316 LDSTAIRA
+316 LDSPTIRG
-324 LNKTG
+324 LNKTN
-329 KASKADDS
+329 KALKAGDS
-337 ITVILPVGA
+337 VTIALPAGA

-357 RDITSVKDINGMN
+357 RDITSVKDVNGLN

-380 TITVAGAEND
+380 TITVAGAGND

>member
-16 ANWQANSDVVLMK
+16 ANWEANSDVVLMK
-29 GEMGIEFTDAGET
+29 GEMGVEFTDAGET
-42 KMKLGDGEKSW
+42 KMKLGDGQKKWSE
-53 AQLDYFGGETDV
+53 LDYFGGESDV

-95 EGDMAIVKSTI
+95 EGDMAIVKSAI
-106 GEAITYTAYVY
+106 GEATTYTAYVY

-146 GYITLS
+146 GYITLE
-152 SNGSANIPTTGKNL
+152 NGSAHIPSTGKNL
-166 TETWEQIFVK
+166 TDTWEEIFVK
-176 EQDPSVTQPEVS
+176 EQNPTVTQPAVS
-188 FTQVT
+188 FSQVT
-193 TGSYEVGTVVTP
+193 TGSFEVGTTVTP
-205 SYDAKMSAG
+205 SYNASMSAG

-234 KGNTAVQNK
+234 KGATAVQNK
-243 TTAKDTFTAIVLAD
+243 TSAKDSFTAIVLAD

-264 AEASYDDG
+264 AEASYDD
-272 AIPVTNKGN
+272 AAVPVTNKGN
-281 ACAAKQIKAGKVNK
+281 AYAAGQIKAGKVSK
-295 TSGTISSYRNTF
+295 TSGTITSYRNTF
-307 YGTTADKNS
+307 YGTTANKDS

-329 KASKADDS
+329 KASKVGDS
-337 ITVILPVGA
+337 VTITLPVGA
-346 VRVVFAYPATL
+346 IRVVFAYPATL
-357 RDITSVKDINGMN
+357 RDITSVKDVNGLN
-370 AEIVSAFKKE
+370 AEIVSAFRKE

-395 KVFTTEFAAPLESAN
+395 KVFTTEFAAPIEAAN
-410 SYKVTI
+410 SYIVKI

>member
-16 ANWQANSDVVLMK
+16 ANWEANSDVVLMK
-29 GEMGIEFTDAGET
+29 GEMGVEFTDAGET
-42 KMKLGDGEKSW
+42 KMKLGNGQKTW

-81 IAAITRVVGENALF
+81 IAAITRVVGENTLF

-106 GEAITYTAYVY
+106 GEAVTYTAYVY
-117 NDSKWQA
+117 NDTKWQA

-146 GYITLS
+146 GYVTLQ
-152 SNGSANIPTTGKNL
+152 NGSAYIPSTGKNL
-166 TETWEQIFVK
+166 TDTWEQIFVK
-176 EQDPSVTQPEVS
+176 EQNPTVTQPAVS
-188 FTQVT
+188 FNQVT
-193 TGSYEVGTVVTP
+193 TGNFEVGTSVTP

-234 KGNTAVQNK
+234 KGNTSVQNK

-257 NDSYTIN
+257 GDSYTIN
-264 AEASYDDG
+264 AEASYDD
-272 AIPVTNKGN
+272 ATVPVTNKGK
-281 ACAAKQIKAGKVNK
+281 AYAAGQIKAGKVNK
-295 TSGTISSYRNTF
+295 TSNTISCYRNTF
-307 YGTTADKNS
+307 YGTTANKDS
-316 LDSTAIRA
+316 LDSPTIRA

-329 KASKADDS
+329 KALKAGDS
-337 ITVILPVGA
+337 VTITLPTSA

-357 RDITSVKDINGMN
+357 RDITSVKDINGLN

-380 TITVAGAEND
+380 TITVAGAGND

>member
-29 GEMGIEFTDAGET
+29 GEMGVEFTDAGET
-42 KMKLGDGEKSW
+42 KMKLGDGQKTW

-95 EGDMAIVKSTI
+95 EGDMAIVKSAI

-133 VYFDKDLFTTKEI
+133 VYFDKDLFTTTEI
-146 GYITLS
+146 GYITLQ
-152 SNGSANIPTTGKNL
+152 NGSAHIPSTGKNL
-166 TETWEQIFVK
+166 TDTWEQIFVK
-176 EQDPSVTQPEVS
+176 EQNPIVTQPAVS
-188 FTQVT
+188 FTTVT
-193 TGSYEVGTVVTP
+193 TGSFEVGTSVTP
-205 SYDAKMSAG
+205 SYDAKMSTG

-234 KGNTAVQNK
+234 KGDKAVQNK
-243 TTAKDTFTAIVLAD
+243 TTAKDKFTAIVLAD
-257 NDSYTIN
+257 GDSYTIN

-272 AIPVTNKGN
+272 AIPVTNKGK
-281 ACAAKQIKAGKVNK
+281 AYAAGQIKAGKVSK
-295 TSGTISSYRNTF
+295 TSGTITCYRNTF
-307 YGTTADKNS
+307 YGTTANKDS
-316 LDSTAIRA
+316 LDSPTIRG

-329 KASKADDS
+329 KALKANDS
-337 ITVILPVGA
+337 VTITLPVGA

-357 RDITSVKDINGMN
+357 RDITSVKDINGLN

-380 TITVAGAEND
+380 TIIVAGAGND

-395 KVFTTEFAAPLESAN
+395 KVFTIEFAAPLESTN

>member
-16 ANWQANSDVVLMK
+16 ANWEANSDVVLMK
-29 GEMGIEFTDAGET
+29 GEMGVEFTDAGET
-42 KMKLGDGEKSW
+42 KMKLGDGQKKWSE
-53 AQLDYFGGETDV
+53 LDYFGGETDV

-81 IAAITRVVGENALF
+81 IAAITRVVGGNALF

-106 GEAITYTAYVY
+106 GEAVTYTAYVY

-146 GYITLS
+146 GYITLE
-152 SNGSANIPTTGKNL
+152 NGSAHIPSTGKNL
-166 TETWEQIFVK
+166 TDTWEQIFVK
-176 EQDPSVTQPEVS
+176 EQNPTVTPPAVS

-193 TGSYEVGTVVTP
+193 TGSFEVGTSVTP

-234 KGNTAVQNK
+234 KGNTSVQNK
-243 TTAKDTFTAIVLAD
+243 TTAKDSFTAIVLAD
-257 NDSYTIN
+257 GDSYTIN
-264 AEASYDDG
+264 AEVSYDN
-272 AIPVTNKGN
+272 AAVPVTNKGN
-281 ACAAKQIKAGKVNK
+281 AYAAGQIKAGKVSK
-295 TSGTISSYRNTF
+295 TSGTITCYRNTF
-307 YGTTADKNS
+307 YGTTANKDS
-316 LDSTAIRA
+316 LDSPTIRG
-324 LNKTG
+324 LNKTN
-329 KASKADDS
+329 KASKAGDS
-337 ITVILPVGA
+337 VTIALPVGA

-357 RDITSVKDINGMN
+357 RDITSVKDINGLN

-380 TITVAGAEND
+380 TITVAGAGND

>member
-16 ANWQANSDVVLMK
+16 ANWEANSDVVLMK
-29 GEMGIEFTDAGET
+29 GEMGVEFTDAGET
-42 KMKLGDGEKSW
+42 KMKLGDGQKTW

-81 IAAITRVVGENALF
+81 IAAITRVVGENTLF

-106 GEAITYTAYVY
+106 GEAVTYTAYVY
-117 NDSKWQA
+117 NDTKWQA

-133 VYFDKDLFTTKEI
+133 VYFDKDLFTTTEI
-146 GYITLS
+146 GYVTLQ
-152 SNGSANIPTTGKNL
+152 NGSAHIPTTGKNL
-166 TETWEQIFVK
+166 TDTWEQIFVK
-176 EQDPSVTQPEVS
+176 EQNPTVTQPAVS
-188 FTQVT
+188 FNQVT
-193 TGSYEVGTVVTP
+193 TGSFEVGTSVTP

-234 KGNTAVQNK
+234 KGNTSVQNK

-257 NDSYTIN
+257 GDSYTIN
-264 AEASYDDG
+264 AEASYDD
-272 AIPVTNKGN
+272 AAVPVTNKGK
-281 ACAAKQIKAGKVNK
+281 AYAAGQIKAGKVNK
-295 TSGTISSYRNTF
+295 TSNTISCYRNTF
-307 YGTTADKNS
+307 YGTTANKDS
-316 LDSTAIRA
+316 LDSPTIRT

-329 KASKADDS
+329 KALKAGDS
-337 ITVILPVGA
+337 VTITLPTGA

-357 RDITSVKDINGMN
+357 RDITSVKDINGLN

-380 TITVAGAEND
+380 TITVAGAGND

>member
-1 MAQIKTRIALRNDST
+1 MAQIKTHIALRNDST

-42 KMKLGDGEKSW
+42 KMKLGDGLKTW
-53 AQLDYFGGETDV
+53 AELDYFGGETDV

-106 GEAITYTAYVY
+106 GEAITYTDYVY

-133 VYFDKDLFTTKEI
+133 VYFDRDLFTTKEI
-146 GYITLS
+146 GYITLQ
-152 SNGSANIPTTGKNL
+152 NGSAHIPSTGKNL
-166 TETWEQIFVK
+166 TDTWEQIFVK
-176 EQDPSVTQPEVS
+176 EENPTVTKPVVS

-193 TGSYEVGTVVTP
+193 TGSYEVGTSVTP

-214 SYSYGPATG
+214 SYQYGPATG
-223 LTAKSWNVNLR
+223 LTANSWNVNLR
-234 KGNTAVQNK
+234 KGNVAVQNK
-243 TTAKDTFTAIVLAD
+243 TTSSGTFTAIVLAD
-257 NDSYTIN
+257 GDSYTIN
-264 AEASYDDG
+264 AEASYDDA

-281 ACAAKQIKAGKVNK
+281 PYTEGQIKAGRVSK
-295 TSGTISSYRNTF
+295 TSNTITSYRNTF
-307 YGTTADKNS
+307 YGTTTDKNS
-316 LDSTAIRA
+316 LDSTTIRA
-324 LNKTG
+324 LNKTN
-329 KASKADDS
+329 KASKAGDV
-337 ITVILPVGA
+337 ITISLPVGA

-357 RDITSVKDINGMN
+357 RDITSVKDVNGLN

-380 TITVAGAEND
+380 TITVAGAGND

-410 SYKVTI
+410 SYNVTI

>member
-16 ANWQANSDVVLMK
+16 ANWEANSDVVLMK
-29 GEMGIEFTDAGET
+29 GEMGVEFTDAGET
-42 KMKLGDGEKSW
+42 KMKLGDGQKKWSE
-53 AQLDYFGGETDV
+53 LDYFGGETDV

-106 GEAITYTAYVY
+106 GEAVTYTAYVY
-117 NDSKWQA
+117 NDAKWQA

-133 VYFDKDLFTTKEI
+133 VYFDKDLFTTTEI
-146 GYITLS
+146 GYVTLQ
-152 SNGSANIPTTGKNL
+152 NGSAHIPTTGKNL
-166 TETWEQIFVK
+166 TDTWEQIFVK
-176 EQDPSVTQPEVS
+176 EQNPTVTQPAVS

-193 TGSYEVGTVVTP
+193 TGNFEVGTSITP

-234 KGNTAVQNK
+234 KGNTSVQNK
-243 TTAKDTFTAIVLAD
+243 TTAKDTFTAIILAD
-257 NDSYTIN
+257 GDSYTIN
-264 AEASYDDG
+264 AEASYDD
-272 AIPVTNKGN
+272 AAVPATNKGK
-281 ACAAKQIKAGKVNK
+281 AYAAGQIKAGKVSK
-295 TSGTISSYRNTF
+295 TSGTISCYRNTF
-307 YGTTADKNS
+307 YGTTANKDS
-316 LDSTAIRA
+316 LDSPTIRA

-329 KASKADDS
+329 KALKAGDS
-337 ITVILPVGA
+337 VTITLPVGA

-357 RDITSVKDINGMN
+357 RDITSVKDINGLN

-380 TITVAGAEND
+380 TITVAGAGND